1 MIQHFN
7 CFIILIGL
15 VHRAGILIVSTA
27 TCCTQQLNG
36 NTIIFFLW
44 STNITCYSCAVM
56 KLVNP

>member
-36 NTIIFFLW
+36 NTIIFYW